1 MIETEH
7 MKTDYQ
13 DVDFIWPNIVIGA
26 DLEAVRYAH
35 DNKYHLIKNRQ
46 PYFHSYEGKEE
57 EWAAKSY
64 RLYCIGLS
72 PFTDKVS
79 SLRILQDDKIIKAH
93 TRNNVF
99 KIRYENLHLYDDEN
113 VEGVSLERKLLHYR
127 VIDWFDCQGLYDLN
141 FEKLTTEDKFV
152 NKVLLF
158 KSRRIDGNQKYLDL
172 LCESFLTTEQ
182 LKNFDYGDTMVRFK
196 VSKLLKDSGLNRFKL
211 HFWKRDAYPI
221 YETIY

>member
-1 MIETEH
+1 MNHRESADTKKRRLLSDAQQKYDQELKARGLLPMGQAEH
-7 MKTDYQ
+7 TPTQ
-13 DVDFIWPNIVIGA
+13 TTQTF
-26 DLEAVRYAH
+26 
-35 DNKYHLIKNRQ
+35 
-46 PYFHSYEGKEE
+46 EE

-93 TRNNVF
+93 TRSNIF